1 MNATPGSPG
10 QLAIVDAHI
19 HVWDLAALSYPWLT
33 TRYDHAAPFAPY
45 HAICRNYLI
54 PDLQEDAGTLRLTK
68 AVHINAAVGHP
79 DPVEETAW
87 VQQQADKHS
96 FPLGIIAGIDLSAQ
110 TCEVELERHREYMAF
125 RGVRML
131 SFGRDIYADPGT
143 LAGLSRLQAA
153 DLVCDVDVTLPC
165 FHAVAKAALRHPSLR
180 MVVGHA
186 GLPTSRS
193 AEYFKSWSA
202 GLRALATVENVICKI
217 SGLGMYDRS
226 WSVESIR
233 PWIETCLDA
242 FGIERCMFASNW
254 PVDSLF
260 SSYGDLFG
268 AYAGIVA
275 ALAPHEQGKLFAG
288 NAEHYYRI

>member
-19 HVWDLAALSYPWLT
+19 HLWDLAALSYPWLT

-110 TCEVELERHREYMAF
+110 TCEVELERHREYTAF

-193 AEYFKSWSA
+193 AEYFQSWSA